1 MKTAKLIINRCG
13 LAGIILLVFVLNACQ
28 SDPKNSQ
35 APTSEEIEQ
44 LWQSLPIHQ
53 EKVQIDKVLAS
64 TDSQISIE
72 AKYKTDAS
80 FDEIQQFYVDKLP
93 LQGWQLTHH
102 QEIKDRGR
110 IKGERIIEFQQGEYS
125 LLIQFADQRR
135 EAMGWDYAIRLA
147 YPPDWRK
154 RM

>member
-1 MKTAKLIINRCG
+1 MKTAKSIINRCG
-13 LAGIILLVFVLNACQ
+13 LAGIILLMFVLNACQ

-35 APTSEEIEQ
+35 TPTSEEIEQ

-53 EKVQIDKVLAS
+53 GKIQIDKVAAS

-80 FDEIQQFYVDKLP
+80 FEEIQQFYVDNLP
-93 LQGWQLTHH
+93 PQGWQLTHH

-135 EAMGWDYAIRLA
+135 AELGWDYAIRLA